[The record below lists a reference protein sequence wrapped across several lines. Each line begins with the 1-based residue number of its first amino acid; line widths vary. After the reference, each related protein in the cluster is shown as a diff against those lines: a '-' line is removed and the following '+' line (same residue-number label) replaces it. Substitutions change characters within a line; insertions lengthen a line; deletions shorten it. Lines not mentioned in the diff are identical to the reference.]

1 MQSGLKQI
9 PLIMQWSRQ
18 VTNAEI
24 LISLLS
30 DISKVRLQFMLVM
43 NFTSAS
49 FVLSLTHYFSVVLP
63 NCNVF

>member
-1 MQSGLKQI
+1 MQSDLKQI

-49 FVLSLTHYFSVVLP
+49 FVSSLTHYFSVVLP